1 MRRQNALLFVPDIW
15 LSISLFEFL
24 ASVVLILGFIS
35 MILQVRKQNRSAR
48 IVAKQIRFNHQ
59 VCFKTHHDKS
69 VVIVMGIVIGVF
81 LVCYGMYLRCSF
93 LLLFQT
99 TITSTQCSDKI
110 YKIPVVVLNSA
121 INPLAYAFFKRA

>member
-1 MRRQNALLFVPDIW
+1 MRRQNALLFIPYMW
-15 LSISLFEFL
+15 LSLNFFEFL
-24 ASVVLILGFIS
+24 ATVVLIFCYIS
-35 MILQVRKQNRSAR
+35 MIFQVRKHNRSAR

-59 VCFKTHHDKS
+59 VCFKTHHEKS
-69 VVIVMGIVIGVF
+69 VVIMMGIVIGVF

-99 TITSTQCSDKI
+99 TTTSSLCRDKI

-121 INPLAYAFFKRA
+121 INPLVYAFFKRA